1 MADLLIG
8 AWGKRAGELLQR
20 SHAGTY
26 RFGELTMLERP
37 NVRTSRWTCWLF
49 GEPVG
54 RGDLR
59 ALPTG
64 EQLLDTFAARLQQQ
78 GLAAC
83 ESLGGRFALL
93 TLDADTGACALTRDQ
108 LGEHPL
114 VLAPFGGGYLFA
126 EHERTLLRALPGSPE
141 PDRLATLDWIER
153 GTLPGTSTLYAGI
166 TRVLYGRR
174 VILSRDGAR
183 QERWWQPSFDGTMSG
198 TPGEVA
204 ARVREAVLS
213 SVARA
218 SAGAR
223 RPAVKLSGG
232 LDSACVAAGLH
243 SCDLPKRRA
252 LALSGVFPAEPE
264 ADERDLIEA
273 TACHTHLQL
282 HTIEHDTGRSI
293 LAPALEHIELWKL
306 PPMTPSLFMW
316 RPLMEL
322 ASDLEVDRMLDG
334 EGGDE
339 LFGVAS
345 FLIADMLATGRL
357 PRAWRLAGCLPEW
370 GRTRGARLRAL
381 RIYGVAPLVPARIK
395 LRRQA
400 HDGAS
405 SVGAIVPRMHALE
418 LARARIEDERERPPG
433 PHWWKSQLEMLID
446 NRDRMSLGAHYRR
459 CGVDESPPR
468 RHPFI
473 YDQDLI
479 ELLLRV
485 PPSANFD
492 PARDRAVLRDGM
504 RGLIPETVRT
514 RHAKSHFTSI
524 LLNAIRRDTA
534 GLIEPLRSPHAPVR
548 SYVDAAALDLRISA
562 LDSASAML
570 HTMAL
575 WRVGIANRWLIALSS
590 TDEHAT

>member
-8 AWGKRAGELLQR
+8 AWGARAGELLQR
-20 SHAGTY
+20 SHARTY
-26 RFGELTMLERP
+26 KFGELTMLEHP
-37 NVRTSRWTCWLF
+37 NLRTSRWTCWLF

-59 ALPTG
+59 AQPAA
-64 EQLLDTFAARLQQQ
+64 ERLLEAFAARLQKQ

-114 VLAPFGGGYLFA
+114 VLAAFDGGYLFA
-126 EHERTLLRALPGSPE
+126 EHERTLLRALPRTPE

-153 GTLPGTSTLYAGI
+153 GALPGTSTLYAGI
-166 TRVLYGRR
+166 NRVLYGRR
-174 VILSRDGAR
+174 LIFNRDGAR
-183 QERWWQPSFDGTMSG
+183 QERWWQPSFEGSMSG
-198 TPGEVA
+198 TPEEVA

-243 SCDLPKRRA
+243 SCDPAKRGA

-273 TACHTHLQL
+273 TARHTHLQL
-282 HTIEHDTGRSI
+282 RTIEHDPSRSM

-306 PPMTPSLFMW
+306 PPTTPSLFMW

-322 ASDLEVDRMLDG
+322 ASDLEVDLILDG

-345 FLIADMLATGRL
+345 FLIADMLARGR
-357 PRAWRLAGCLPEW
+357 PVRASQLAGCLPEW
-370 GRTRGARLRAL
+370 GRTRAARLRAL
-381 RIYGVAPLVPARIK
+381 RNFGVAPLTPAKVK
-395 LRRQA
+395 LWRQQR
-400 HDGAS
+400 DGAS
-405 SVGAIVPRMHALE
+405 SVGAIVPRLHALE
-418 LARARIEDERERPPG
+418 LARARIEADRERPPG
-433 PHWWKSQLEMLID
+433 PHWWKSQVELIID
-446 NRDRMSLGAHYRR
+446 NRDRISLGAHYRR
-459 CGVDESPPR
+459 CAVDESPPR
-468 RHPFI
+468 RHPFLH
-473 YDQDLI
+473 DQDLI

-492 PARDRAVLRDGM
+492 PARDRAVLRDSV
-504 RGLIPETVRT
+504 RGLIPEEVRT

-524 LLNAIRRDTA
+524 LLDAIRREKA

-548 SYVDAAALDLRISA
+548 SYVDGAALDFRISA
-562 LDSASAML
+562 LDSANAML

-575 WRVGIANRWLIALSS
+575 WRVGIANRWLIALSN
-590 TDEHAT
+590 TEEHAV